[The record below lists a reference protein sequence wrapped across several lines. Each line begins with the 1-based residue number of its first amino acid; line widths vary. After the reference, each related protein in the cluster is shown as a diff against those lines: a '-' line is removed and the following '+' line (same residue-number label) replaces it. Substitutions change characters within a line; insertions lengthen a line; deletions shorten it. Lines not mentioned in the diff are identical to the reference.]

1 MALSFLLN
9 QLGDKEYSSEKL
21 YGLYCDTADPAYLQ
35 QLITRYGDALY
46 YFLLRQADAALA
58 DDISQ
63 QCWLKLLEQPCNFA
77 NRSSFKTWLFT
88 LARHCLIDELRRQK
102 PGYSDDVIDSMLIGA
117 ACPLEQ
123 VQQQQQ
129 QRQVKLQLDKL
140 PFLQR
145 EALMLQL
152 EGFSLAQISQI
163 TNQCEETVKSR
174 LRYARQQLQ
183 TLSGAC
189 DE

>member
-9 QLGDKEYSSEKL
+9 QFGYTEHSSEKL
-21 YGLYCDTADPAYLQ
+21 YALYCDTADPAYLQ
-35 QLITRYGDALY
+35 QLIARYGDALY
-46 YFLLRQADAALA
+46 YFLLRQTDAALA

-63 QCWLKLLEQPCNFA
+63 QCWLKLLEQPGNFA
-77 NRSSFKTWLFT
+77 SRSSFKTWLFT

-102 PGYSDDVIDSMLIGA
+102 CGVSDDGIDAMLVGET
-117 ACPLEQ
+117 CPLAQ
-123 VQQQQQ
+123 LQQHQQ
-129 QRQVKLQLDKL
+129 QRQVKLQLDQL

-163 TNQCEETVKSR
+163 TQQGEETVKSR
-174 LRYARQQLQ
+174 LRYARQQLH
-183 TLSGAC
+183 TLSGEH